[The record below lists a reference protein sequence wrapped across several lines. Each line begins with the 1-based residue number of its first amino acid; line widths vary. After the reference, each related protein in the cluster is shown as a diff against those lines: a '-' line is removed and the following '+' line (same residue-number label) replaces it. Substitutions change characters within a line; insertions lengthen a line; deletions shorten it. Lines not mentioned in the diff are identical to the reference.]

1 MPDRLLHILF
11 VLLHPGFVRHYET
24 TLAALAE
31 QGHRITL
38 GFESARNKIGEQ
50 AQLTRLIEGYPSIRI
65 VPLPEAT
72 SNRWHCLAVVV
83 RLLQDYALYYDPR
96 FEAATAL
103 RARAAEQLP
112 RSLAGLC
119 EAVCR
124 SAASRRVFNSLL
136 RACER
141 VIPTNPAIDACLREL
156 APDVLLITP
165 LVDWGSDQVHYL
177 KSAAVMG
184 VPSALCVASWDNLT
198 NKGAIRFSPT
208 RVIVWNDAQRRE
220 AVDLHRVPSDRVVMT
235 GAQTFDH
242 WFGRQPS
249 RSREEFCAAVGLDPS
264 QVILVYLGSSF
275 FIAPDEAQFFDRFL
289 RAMRQSRDPRIRDA
303 NIIVRPHPLNIQQWL
318 AFDFT
323 GVGRVA
329 VFPTRVGVE
338 VFTEQFR
345 ADFFDS
351 LHHASVVVGVN
362 TSAMIEAGIA
372 GRPVFT
378 VLAPEFTHSQAGTIH
393 FQYLTSEAGGV
404 ARTASG
410 IDEALEGIAHALS
423 HPEEYAAQARRYI
436 TAFVRPNGWDIPAAS
451 HLQLAIEGLA
461 EPVPAVRA
469 RGLLVALGRALLA
482 VPSVAAYFL
491 LLPPEK
497 SRRKGSLGPVD
508 GALVRGGFVILLHL
522 LSAVVWLRSGV
533 RALLKLGD
541 RAYRHGR
548 KGANRS
554 WQSFERGGA
563 RRARDV
569 GRAESAL
576 IRPRRVLQKPTRRLR
591 RLADDQMKR
600 GRRWANL
607 TSRAVQRGGRRVRRG
622 GRRVVNGV
630 RQILRIVRN
639 ARPWRGVA
647 R

>member
-1 MPDRLLHILF
+1 MTEPVRPLHIVF

-50 AQLTRLIEGYPSIRI
+50 VQFARLIERCPSIQT
-65 VPLPEAT
+65 VLLPEAT
-72 SNRWHCLAVVV
+72 SSPWRYLAQAV
-83 RLLQDYALYYDPR
+83 RLLQDYARYYDPR

-112 RSLAGLC
+112 PSLARLC
-119 EAVCR
+119 EIACR
-124 SAASRRVFNSLL
+124 SATSRDAFNRLL
-136 RACER
+136 RSCER
-141 VIPTNPAIDACLREL
+141 AIPRNRAIDACVREL

-177 KSAAVMG
+177 KSASAMG

-198 NKGAIRFSPT
+198 NKGAIRFAPT
-208 RVIVWNDAQRRE
+208 HVIVWNEAQRRE
-220 AVDLHRVPSDRVVMT
+220 AVDLHGVPSDRVVIT

-249 RSREEFCAAVGLDPS
+249 RTREEFCAAVGLDPS
-264 QVILVYLGSSF
+264 HVILLYLGSSF
-275 FIAPDEAQFFDRFL
+275 FIAPHEAQFFDRFL
-289 RAMRQSRDPRIRDA
+289 RAMRQSPDARIRDA
-303 NIIVRPHPLNIQQWL
+303 NIIVRPHPLNIQQWF

-329 VFPTRVGVE
+329 VFPTQVGVE
-338 VFTEQFR
+338 VFAEQFR

-372 GRPVFT
+372 ERPVFT

-404 ARTASG
+404 ARTATN

-423 HPEEYAAQARRYI
+423 HPEEYAAQARRYV
-436 TAFVRPNGWDIPAAS
+436 TAFVRPHGWDVPAAL
-451 HLQLAIEGLA
+451 HLQRAIEGLA
-461 EPVPAVRA
+461 VPVPPSPAGGV
-469 RGLLVALGRALLA
+469 LVALARVLLA
-482 VPSVAAYFL
+482 VPSVIAYFIL
-491 LLPPEK
+491 RRSP
-497 SRRKGSLGPVD
+497 RKGPLGVVD
-508 GALVRGGFVILLHL
+508 GALVRAAFVLTLHVLALLYWSKARV
-522 LSAVVWLRSGV
+522 LSVLRVADSVYRSGRRRV
-533 RALLKLGD
+533 
-541 RAYRHGR
+541 
-548 KGANRS
+548 
-554 WQSFERGGA
+554 
-563 RRARDV
+563 RRAWQPL
-569 GRAESAL
+569 GRGLSRTSRRAARAAGDAL
-576 IRPRRVLQKPTRRLR
+576 VLKRIQRGSRGLR
-591 RLADDQMKR
+591 RLANKHVKR
-600 GRRWANL
+600 ARRWADS
-607 TSRAVQRGGRRVRRG
+607 TSRAVRRG
-622 GRRVVNGV
+622 GRPAVSGV
-630 RQILRIVRN
+630 RRILRMILN
-639 ARPWRGVA
+639 ARPWRGVI